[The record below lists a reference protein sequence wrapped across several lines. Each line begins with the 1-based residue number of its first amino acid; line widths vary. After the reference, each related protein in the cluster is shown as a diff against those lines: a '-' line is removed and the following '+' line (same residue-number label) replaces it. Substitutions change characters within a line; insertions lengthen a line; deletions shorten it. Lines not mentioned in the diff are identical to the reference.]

1 MGKVGVLRKD
11 EGNAGGVAVSPQ
23 GDVSYV
29 LGGSGVQDPS
39 SEKFQEMYG
48 EVGSESHNRAVNAMR
63 MGRYMRYGLAG
74 LGAFNS
80 MYNQMA
86 SGEPGLGGAIAQGA
100 MGGWYGSGGLENAML
115 PRGGVRQEAGQEAGQ
130 EEGEP
135 HSSSNSGR
143 PMNQEDVINFLAQS
157 FMSEGMSQEDAMNN
171 AMQLLREQKEE
182 GSSEEGSSDNSTFE
196 TRLRDLK
203 ERFGSRQQRSIG
215 DIMENYGSGF

>member
-29 LGGSGVQDPS
+29 LGGSGVQDPN

-115 PRGGVRQEAGQEAGQ
+115 PRGGVGQEAGQEAEQ
-130 EEGEP
+130 EEEREP
-135 HSSSNSGR
+135 QSPVGMTQMINAYAQQF
-143 PMNQEDVINFLAQS
+143 MN
-157 FMSEGMSQEDAMNN
+157 EGMSQEEAMNR
-171 AMQLLREQKEE
+171 AMQFLSEQKEE
-182 GSSEEGSSDNSTFE
+182 GSSEEGSSEEGSSDDFE

-203 ERFGSRQQRSIG
+203 ERFGSRRRGSID